1 MTIHTPE
8 GEIPITVRFHQ
19 KAVDQ
24 LIAAVEQGSYCAL
37 LGPRLCGKTVLLRY
51 AENLLSNQ
59 LGWTCA
65 YIDFH
70 KINAATQQVFFTDLV
85 KQIQHIYS
93 RQSQQQLE
101 LPESEMMTSA
111 VFRAFLIDSLE
122 VLRRDL
128 VLIIDN
134 LEAIPTD
141 LVQALLTSL
150 RAAYMD
156 QQTLDHRLTVVASGA
171 LSLANLTVG
180 ESSPFRGIA
189 ERIFIGDLS
198 REQSRDLIAEFMA
211 LEGTDY
217 TKQAFNKLLEATQG
231 DAYLIRQ
238 LSQACIE
245 TSQRAVS
252 TRLTAR
258 QVSATTRTFLND
270 DVYQYA
276 PLLEAVRLIEEDPDL
291 LRSILLLL
299 EHDSLPKG
307 ELPLPLSPDLDPLY
321 LTGVI
326 EQNLHG
332 QYRIQN
338 NIYHKFL
345 SKHFRPGRVGHM
357 LAMVGRWDDALDYL
371 EVGVQNGDRSSH
383 TDLLAATIQSIYA
396 AEDLNQAAHFLTRGL
411 LAGFYIDEVQVWYAL
426 PGERRLRLIGNAG
439 ERADPGLWSQPNLHL
454 ADDLLEARAYRQRS
468 VLRGGESDNYVQRAI
483 PLAVPGSAPVGVVT
497 ISSITNSGVT
507 QQKQASDHQ
516 MIGFLNQAARAIAT
530 VGTRRQELALAGRM
544 QASLLPELPPNPPG
558 WNLSAIWRPARET
571 SGDFYDFINCPDGRL
586 GLVLADVTD
595 KGIGAALY
603 MALSRTL
610 LRTFAEEHPYSPGEV
625 LRAVNQRIL
634 DDTHGGLFITMFYG
648 LLEPTTGT
656 LIYSNAGH
664 HPPYL
669 LKNEADQVP
678 SALMRTGIPLGVDNQ
693 AAWGESSVQIAPGDL
708 LLMYTDGVVD
718 AQNAEGEPM
727 GFKPMLEIA
736 STLKHRTA
744 RDVQDALISEVRAYA
759 GSEQQFDDLTLVL
772 LQRAQ
777 TLDQQ

>member
-1 MTIHTPE
+1 MNVHTPE
-8 GEIPITVRFHQ
+8 GDIPITVRFHQ
-19 KAVDQ
+19 RAVDQ
-24 LIAAVEQGSYCAL
+24 LIAAVEQGTYCAL

-51 AENLLSNQ
+51 VENLLSDQ
-59 LGWTCA
+59 LGWICA
-65 YIDFH
+65 YIDFR
-70 KINAATQQVFFTDLV
+70 KINAATQQVFFTDLAE
-85 KQIQHIYS
+85 QIQRNFA
-93 RQSQQQLE
+93 RQTQQQLA
-101 LPESEMMTSA
+101 LPESEPVTSA
-111 VFRAFLIDSLE
+111 VFRAFLLDSLE

-156 QQTLDHRLTVVASGA
+156 QQTLDHRLTVVVSGA

-180 ESSPFRGIA
+180 ELSPFRGIA

-211 LEGTDY
+211 PGGNDY
-217 TKQAFNKLLEATQG
+217 TERAFEKLLDATQG
-231 DAYLIRQ
+231 DAYLIRR

-245 TSQRAVS
+245 TAHSAAT
-252 TRLTAR
+252 TRMTAR
-258 QVSATTRTFLND
+258 QVSSTIRTFLNK

-299 EHDSLPKG
+299 ENDSLPKG

-326 EQNLHG
+326 EQSPDG

-338 NIYHKFL
+338 RIYHKFL

-357 LAMVGRWDDALDYL
+357 LAMVGRWDDALDFL
-371 EVGVQNGDRSSH
+371 EAGVRNGDQSSH
-383 TDLLAATIQSIYA
+383 SDLLAATIQSIYA
-396 AEDLNQAAHFLTRGL
+396 AQDLNQAAHFLTRGL
-411 LAGFYIDEVQVWYAL
+411 LAGFSVDEVQVWYAL
-426 PGERRLRLIGNAG
+426 PGERRLHLIGNAG
-439 ERADPGLWSQPNLHL
+439 ERADASLWSHPDLRL

-468 VLRGGESDNYVQRAI
+468 VLRGGESDNCIQRAI
-483 PLAVPGSAPVGVVT
+483 PLAVPGRSPIGVVT
-497 ISSITNSGVT
+497 IRSVIDPDATRR
-507 QQKQASDHQ
+507 QHELDRQ
-516 MIGFLNQAARAIAT
+516 MIGYLNQAARALAT

-544 QASLLPELPPNPPG
+544 QASLLPEVPPNPPG
-558 WNLSAIWRPARET
+558 WDLSAIWRPARET

-595 KGIGAALY
+595 KGVGAALY

-610 LRTFAEEHPYSPGEV
+610 LRTFAEEHPYAPGEV
-625 LRAVNQRIL
+625 LHAVNQRIL
-634 DDTHGGLFITMFYG
+634 DDTHGGLYITMFYG
-648 LLEPTTGT
+648 LLEPDSGRLT
-656 LIYSNAGH
+656 YSNAGH

-669 LKNEADQVP
+669 LKYVANQTP

-693 AAWGESSVQIAPGDL
+693 AVWGENSVQIAPGDL
-708 LLMYTDGVVD
+708 LLMYTDGMVD
-718 AQNAEGEPM
+718 AQNANGEPM

-736 STLKHRTA
+736 SALQHRTV

-772 LQRAQ
+772 LKRG
-777 TLDQQ
+777 LKNGD